1 MIDHDY
7 ISARLD
13 RNYMVPMSK
22 LTDNEKDEHL
32 VRVSVR
38 DGHNENIIVIEKD
51 GYRTK
56 RMYKKYFEWL
66 IYTNYIKVLDS

>member
-1 MIDHDY
+1 MIDHNY

-22 LTDNEKDEHL
+22 VTEHENNEEL

-38 DGHNENIIVIEKD
+38 DGFNENIIVIEKD

-66 IYTNYIKVLDS
+66 IYTNYIKVLGI